1 MHLWANLSQTFCRQ
15 TLENSVSLLMYC
27 AYGWGFVILCISL
40 HRSHSSRCS
49 SVEPDCVALSPV
61 ELQHQSYTCNDVFP
75 EPTDCHAAQCPIHQR
90 YGRFTD
96 GLNAI
101 ISTESVWWEKT
112 WCAITCGSLFSV
124 CVSPKNWNRGSNHLK
139 LLLTVTLIWYSR
151 VTRTWLILLSATEKT
166 QHI

>member
-1 MHLWANLSQTFCRQ
+1 MHLWANLPQTSDTFCRQ

-27 AYGWGFVILCISL
+27 AYGWGFVTLCVFL

-49 SVEPDCVALSPV
+49 SVEPDCVALSPA
-61 ELQHQSYTCNDVFP
+61 ELQHQGYTCNDVFP

-101 ISTESVWWEKT
+101 IKTIHRVSVMGKDS
-112 WCAITCGSLFSV
+112 AIRCGSFLSV
-124 CVSPKNWNRGSNHLK
+124 CVSPENWNRGSNPLK
-139 LLLTVTLIWYSR
+139 LLLTVTLIWYSDGSQG
-151 VTRTWLILLSATEKT
+151 LD
-166 QHI
+166 